1 MRYNMKENILNR
13 SVSDIRL
20 RSLQKCINKTDSLIF
35 NRDNSIV
42 HIKKTNSTNPF
53 NNINLGVNFSC
64 NKYGNIETYVDNSG
78 TSVAV
83 SANDIKGSNKEIKK
97 VCNNIYD
104 EIFMD
109 KRMHT
114 NDRRGVRFGSVDCV
128 NINSNNIYSNA
139 RKNITFNT
147 KIYDDQDY
155 FYNMIRPQ
163 TYTQTGTSVL
173 ENKQYLPIK
182 KQSNCFFFGDKD
194 SVTDYAFNKNRDH
207 FFAGTEINVNDSIIP
222 TRCFPYKLNYEQ
234 ISNIDNIF
242 IYEKNKPL
250 RFNYSQTETSI
261 NPNDKH
267 KCSGVYCNI
276 FNASTPDSIYEEDNG
291 YDYCCNLNE
300 NNSGS
305 RWNSGG
311 QMSDRVDKSQLTRH
325 PFKNIQ
331 TKNIADK
338 TWYKSHTFGD
348 RRSNGS
354 VGYGALTEWQ
364 WHSEHQAILNKDLMK
379 CGDSNISFQH
389 INIIQ
394 FILKYITCAYN
405 VPQTNIKRF
414 YGVDTNKK
422 INNLIEN
429 AEYFKN
435 NERAKFS
442 VLAGEST
449 FNETKHSSCGEIRE
463 DMENYSYS
471 YGQSY
476 LNGTWTE
483 YRSTSYSN
491 DTYTLLF
498 PFGFI
503 LTTGSDKTSILNFMN
518 GHLSSCIDK
527 FGLSKLKKLNTTHFL
542 NIDNENIDVE
552 FNNTISI
559 QTHTSANSPNN
570 YTFDSNIRVI

>member
-1 MRYNMKENILNR
+1 MRYNMKEDILNK

-53 NNINLGVNFSC
+53 NNTNLGVNFSC
-64 NKYGNIETYVDNSG
+64 NKYGNLETYVDNSG

-97 VCNNIYD
+97 ACNNIYD
-104 EIFMD
+104 EIFVD

-128 NINSNNIYSNA
+128 NINSNNIYSNT
-139 RKNITFNT
+139 RKNVTFNT

-155 FYNMIRPQ
+155 FYNMIHPTTRNQ
-163 TYTQTGTSVL
+163 TVTSVFK
-173 ENKQYLPIK
+173 NKQYLPIN
-182 KQSNCFFFGDKD
+182 KQSNCFFFSDKD

-207 FFAGTEINVNDSIIP
+207 FFVGTEINVNNSIIP
-222 TRCFPYKLNYEQ
+222 TRCFPYKLNYEREQ
-234 ISNIDNIF
+234 SMGINSIY
-242 IYEKNKPL
+242 IYEKNKLL
-250 RFNYSQTETSI
+250 RFNYSQTETYI
-261 NPNDKH
+261 NPNDNH

-276 FNASTPDSIYEEDNG
+276 FNASTLDSIYEEDNG
-291 YDYCCNLNE
+291 HDYCCNLNE

-311 QMSDRVDKSQLTRH
+311 SMSNRVDKSQLTRY

-338 TWYKSHTFGD
+338 SWYKVHTFGD
-348 RRSNGS
+348 RRSQGS
-354 VGYGALTEWQ
+354 VSSGALTEWQ
-364 WHSEHQAILNKDLMK
+364 WHFEHQAILNKDLMK
-379 CGDSNISFQH
+379 IGDSNISFQH
-389 INIIQ
+389 INMIQ
-394 FILKYITCAYN
+394 FILKYVTCAYN
-405 VPQTNIKRF
+405 VSQTTIKRF

-435 NERAKFS
+435 SERAKFS

-463 DMENYSYS
+463 DMENTSYS

-476 LNGTWTE
+476 YDGTWTE
-483 YRSTSYSN
+483 YRSTSYTN

-503 LTTGSDKTSILNFMN
+503 LTAGSDKTSILNFMDDQ
-518 GHLSSCIDK
+518 LSSCIDK
-527 FGLSKLKKLNTTHFL
+527 FGLSKLKKLNTIQFL
-542 NIDNENIDVE
+542 NIDDENIDVE
-552 FNNTISI
+552 FNDTISV
-559 QTHTSANSPNN
+559 QTHTIDGDYN
-570 YTFDSNIRVI
+570 FDSSIRVI